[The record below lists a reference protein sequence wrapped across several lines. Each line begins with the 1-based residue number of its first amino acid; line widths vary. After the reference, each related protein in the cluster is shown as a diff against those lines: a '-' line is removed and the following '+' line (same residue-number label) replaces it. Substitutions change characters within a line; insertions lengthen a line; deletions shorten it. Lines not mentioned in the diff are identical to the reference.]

1 MNEFKFIIEGKCCS
15 FYNMVFFIYK
25 FDDYMNDI
33 LDFEMSMFNINYKKN
48 ILYNQYP
55 SYLFRDEHFRF
66 GLVFT

>member
-1 MNEFKFIIEGKCCS
+1 
-15 FYNMVFFIYK
+15 MVFFYIYK

>member
-1 MNEFKFIIEGKCCS
+1 MNLNLLLRANVVLFIIWC
-15 FYNMVFFIYK
+15 FFIYK

-33 LDFEMSMFNINYKKN
+33 LDFEMSIFNINYKKN